1 MHEPHAVEMRGI
13 RKQFGALVASDN
25 VDFAVKAGE
34 VHALLGENGAG
45 KSTLMSMLSGVYRPT
60 SGEILIRGRKA
71 NIRSPKDALALGIGM
86 VYQQFRL
93 VHTLTA
99 AENIMLGEKS
109 SVWRGAS
116 WMRRK
121 MEEIDAVAKRFGL
134 RIDAGRPVW
143 QMSVGEQQRVEIV
156 KVLYRGADIIL
167 LDEPTSVLTPGEADQ
182 LFETLRQLRAAGKT
196 VILTTHKL
204 REVMEI
210 ADRISVMRKGR
221 MLKTMSRFET
231 NERELAQLMVGRSV
245 AGDVK
250 PEARRPGKALL
261 EVEGLTVE
269 AGKGRVAVRGLSLTV
284 REGEIVGIAGVAGN
298 GQSELAE
305 ALDGLRPWSGGKI
318 RVCGREWKQASVR
331 TAIDSGVSHVP
342 ENRMRSGLAGSLGI
356 VDNLLLKTYRQ
367 PERSRFGL
375 LRGRRNREWA
385 RSLVEKFDVRTAGL
399 DTPVRQL
406 SGGNQQKLLFAREV
420 DAGPNLMIAVHPTQ
434 GLDISAAESVHRLL
448 LGLRDAGRGVLLIS
462 EDLDEVMRLSDRIL
476 VMFGGMIVGEM
487 GRDDADRERIGLYM
501 AGMRD
506 VPGEEAS

>member
-1 MHEPHAVEMRGI
+1 MNEPYAVEMRGI
-13 RKQFGALVASDN
+13 RKQFGSMIANDN

-45 KSTLMSMLSGVYRPT
+45 KSTLLSMLSGVYRST
-60 SGEILIRGRKA
+60 GGDILIHGRKV

-86 VYQQFRL
+86 VFQQFRL

-99 AENIMLGEKS
+99 AENIVLGEKS

-121 MEEIDAVAKRFGL
+121 MEEIGAVADRFGL
-134 RIDAGRPVW
+134 NIAADRPVW
-143 QMSVGEQQRVEIV
+143 RMSVGEQQRVEIV

-167 LDEPTSVLTPGEADQ
+167 LDEPTSVLTPGEAGQ

-196 VILTTHKL
+196 IILTTHKL

-231 NERELAQLMVGRSV
+231 SERELAQLMVGKPP
-245 AGDVK
+245 AGVMK
-250 PEARRPGKALL
+250 PEARLPGRPLL
-261 EVEGLTVE
+261 EVDGLTVD
-269 AGKGRVAVRGLSLTV
+269 AGEGRAAVRDLSLAV

-305 ALDGLRPWSGGKI
+305 ALAGLRPWSGGTI
-318 RVCGREWKQASVR
+318 RVCGREWKRSSVR
-331 TAIDSGVSHVP
+331 MAIESGVSLVP
-342 ENRMRSGLAGSLGI
+342 ENRMRSGLAGSLDI
-356 VDNLLLKTYRQ
+356 VDNLLLKTYRR

-375 LRGRRNREWA
+375 LRGSRNRAWA
-385 RSLVEKFDVRTAGL
+385 RSLVERFDVRAAGL

-406 SGGNQQKLLFAREV
+406 SGGNQQKLLLAREA
-420 DAGPNLMIAVHPTQ
+420 DRDPKLMIAVHPTQ
-434 GLDISAAESVHRLL
+434 GLDIGAAESVHRLL

-462 EDLDEVMRLSDRIL
+462 EDLDEVLQLSDRIL
-476 VMFGGMIVGEM
+476 VMFGGTIIGEM
-487 GRDDADRERIGLYM
+487 SRDNADRERIGLYM
-501 AGMRD
+501 AGLRD

>member
-1 MHEPHAVEMRGI
+1 MKEPYAVEMRGI
-13 RKQFGALVASDN
+13 CKQFGSLIASDN

-60 SGEILIRGRKA
+60 SGDILIRGRRV

-86 VYQQFRL
+86 VFQQFRL

-99 AENIMLGEKS
+99 AENILLGEKT
-109 SVWRGAS
+109 SVWRGKA

-121 MEEIDAVAKRFGL
+121 MEEIGAVAERFGL
-134 RIDAGRPVW
+134 KVPVDRPVW
-143 QMSVGEQQRVEIV
+143 QLSVGEQQRVEIV

-167 LDEPTSVLTPGEADQ
+167 LDEPTSVLTPGEAGQ

-210 ADRISVMRKGR
+210 ADRISVMRKGQ
-221 MLKTMSRFET
+221 MLKTMNRLET
-231 NERELAQLMVGRSV
+231 NERELAQLMVGRAPSG
-245 AGDVK
+245 ALK
-250 PEARRPGKALL
+250 PEARAPGKPLL
-261 EVEGLTVE
+261 EVEGLTVQ
-269 AGKGRVAVRGLSLTV
+269 AGRGHTAIRNLSLTV

-305 ALDGLRPWSGGKI
+305 TLAGLRSWIGGTI

-331 TAIDSGVSHVP
+331 TAIESGVSHVP
-342 ENRMRSGLAGSLGI
+342 ENRMKSGMAGSLNI

-375 LRGRRNREWA
+375 LRGRKNRDWA
-385 RSLVEKFDVRTAGL
+385 RTLVERFDVKAAGL

-420 DAGPNLMIAVHPTQ
+420 DRDPKLMIAVHPTQ
-434 GLDISAAESVHRLL
+434 GLDIGAAESVHRLL
-448 LGLRDAGRGVLLIS
+448 LGLRAAGRGVLLIS
-462 EDLDEVMRLSDRIL
+462 EDLDEVMQLSDRIL
-476 VMFGGMIVGEM
+476 VMFGGAIVGEM
-487 GRDDADRERIGLYM
+487 SRENADRERIGLYM
-501 AGMRD
+501 AGLHD
-506 VPGEEAS
+506 VAEEEAS